1 MTIVTVEKLSLSFEP
16 ALAERA
22 RRAAESSGQ
31 SLSAFV
37 AGAVEY
43 RLRLEEGRRLLA
55 EWEAEQGP
63 ISERELLKVRSKWP
77 ALTLDT
83 GALIAADRN
92 DRSFW
97 AFWKEALVRG
107 VVPVIPAP
115 ALVKAWR
122 NPRHA
127 RLAQVVKACWV
138 EPLEE
143 TLAKSAGELCGRAR
157 TSDVVD
163 AAVVAGAA
171 RRGDAVLTS
180 DPRDLRR
187 LAAIV
192 GAVEV
197 IKL

>member
-1 MTIVTVEKLSLSFEP
+1 MT
-16 ALAERA
+16 
-22 RRAAESSGQ
+22 G
-31 SLSAFV
+31 
-37 AGAVEY
+37 
-43 RLRLEEGRRLLA
+43 
-55 EWEAEQGP
+55 
-63 ISERELLKVRSKWP
+63 
-77 ALTLDT
+77 LTLDT
-83 GALIAADRN
+83 GALIAASRN

-115 ALVKAWR
+115 ALAQAWR
-122 NPRHA
+122 NPRQA

-138 EPLEE
+138 EPLDE
-143 TLAKSAGELCGRAR
+143 TLARSAGELCGRAR

-171 RRGDAVLTS
+171 QRGDAVLTS

>member
-1 MTIVTVEKLSLSFEP
+1 
-16 ALAERA
+16 
-22 RRAAESSGQ
+22 
-31 SLSAFV
+31 V
-37 AGAVEY
+37 AG
-43 RLRLEEGRRLLA
+43 
-55 EWEAEQGP
+55 
-63 ISERELLKVRSKWP
+63 
-77 ALTLDT
+77 LTLDA

-97 AFWKEALVRG
+97 AFWKEASVRG

-115 ALVKAWR
+115 ALAHAWR
-122 NPRHA
+122 TPHQA

-138 EPLEE
+138 EPLDE
-143 TLAKSAGELCGRAR
+143 TLARSAGELCGRAR

-171 RRGDAVLTS
+171 QRGDAVLTS

>member
-1 MTIVTVEKLSLSFEP
+1 M
-16 ALAERA
+16 
-22 RRAAESSGQ
+22 
-31 SLSAFV
+31 
-37 AGAVEY
+37 AG
-43 RLRLEEGRRLLA
+43 
-55 EWEAEQGP
+55 
-63 ISERELLKVRSKWP
+63 
-77 ALTLDT
+77 LTLDA

-97 AFWKEALVRG
+97 AFWKEASVRG

-115 ALVKAWR
+115 ALAHAWR
-122 NPRHA
+122 TPHQA

-138 EPLEE
+138 EPLDE
-143 TLAKSAGELCGRAR
+143 TLARSAGELCGRAR

-171 RRGDAVLTS
+171 QRGDAVLTS

>member
-1 MTIVTVEKLSLSFEP
+1 
-16 ALAERA
+16 
-22 RRAAESSGQ
+22 
-31 SLSAFV
+31 V
-37 AGAVEY
+37 AG
-43 RLRLEEGRRLLA
+43 
-55 EWEAEQGP
+55 
-63 ISERELLKVRSKWP
+63 
-77 ALTLDT
+77 LTLDT

-97 AFWKEALVRG
+97 AFWKEALARG

-122 NPRHA
+122 TSRQA
-127 RLAQVVKACWV
+127 RLHQVVKACWV

-143 TLAKSAGELCGRAR
+143 TLARSTGELCGRAR

-180 DPRDLRR
+180 DPRGLRR
-187 LAAIV
+187 LAAVV
-192 GAVEV
+192 GSVEV